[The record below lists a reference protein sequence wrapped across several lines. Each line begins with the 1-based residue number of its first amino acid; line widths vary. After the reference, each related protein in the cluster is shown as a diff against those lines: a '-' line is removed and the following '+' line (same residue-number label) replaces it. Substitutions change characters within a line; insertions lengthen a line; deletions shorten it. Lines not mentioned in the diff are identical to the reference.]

1 MASFN
6 LISIAIAVCL
16 ASLANAVA
24 ITGSQ
29 GGVNSVTGQRPF
41 RQDIS
46 TFKNSG
52 PAFDLYILSLQQ
64 FQQQNQS
71 ALLSYYQVAGNVPL
85 LVFDVWLLTRGQG
98 IHGRPYIAWDGV
110 QGAFQRG
117 YCTHGA
123 ILFPSWH
130 RPYVALFEVCFTP
143 CPNFQ
148 FSKSCWIANHLEQCP
163 ANRSNLLTIPARPIP
178 SCGHH
183 PQDPIL
189 GLGSQRYDARS
200 CQ

>member
-1 MASFN
+1 MAFFN
-6 LISIAIAVCL
+6 LIVIAIGVCL

-24 ITGSQ
+24 ITGSLE
-29 GGVNSVTGQRPF
+29 GVNNVTGQRPF

-52 PAFDLYILSLQQ
+52 PAFDLYILSLQK

-71 ALLSYYQVAGNVPL
+71 VLLSFYQVAGSVLL
-85 LVFDVWLLTRGQG
+85 LVFDLWLLTRGQG

-110 QGAFQRG
+110 YGAFQSG
-117 YCTHGA
+117 YCTHSS

-130 RPYVALFEVCFTP
+130 RPYVALFEVRFVLCPKLQYSDP
-143 CPNFQ
+143 CP
-148 FSKSCWIANHLEQCP
+148 IANYLEQRP
-163 ANRSNLLTIPARPIP
+163 ADRSNLFIIRARPVP

-189 GLGSQRYDARS
+189 GLGSQYYNARS

>member
-6 LISIAIAVCL
+6 LISIVIAVCL

-24 ITGSQ
+24 ITGPQ
-29 GGVNSVTGQRPF
+29 GGVNNVTGQRPF

-46 TFKNSG
+46 TFKDSG

-71 ALLSYYQVAGNVPL
+71 ALLSYYQVAGNVRL
-85 LVFDVWLLTRGQG
+85 LVFDVWLLTGDQG

-110 QGAFQRG
+110 EGAFQTG
-117 YCTHGA
+117 FCTHSS

-130 RPYVALFEVCFTP
+130 RPYVALFEVRFIP
-143 CPNFQ
+143 CPRFQ
-148 FSKSCWIANHLEQCP
+148 L
-163 ANRSNLLTIPARPIP
+163 SN
-178 SCGHH
+178 
-183 PQDPIL
+183 
-189 GLGSQRYDARS
+189 
-200 CQ
+200 

>member
-6 LISIAIAVCL
+6 LITIAIAVCL

-24 ITGSQ
+24 ITGPQ
-29 GGVNSVTGQRPF
+29 GGVNNVTGQRPF
-41 RQDIS
+41 RQEIS
-46 TFKNSG
+46 TFKDSG

-71 ALLSYYQVAGNVPL
+71 ALLSYYQVAGDVPL

-110 QGAFQRG
+110 QGAFQIG
-117 YCTHGA
+117 YCTHSS
-123 ILFPSWH
+123 ILFPTWH
-130 RPYVALFEVCFTP
+130 RPYVALFEVHFILRP
-143 CPNFQ
+143 KFH
-148 FSKSCWIANHLEQCP
+148 FSNSCWIANHLEQRP
-163 ANRSNLLTIPARPIP
+163 ADRSSVSTIPARPVP
-178 SCGHH
+178 GCGHH

-189 GLGSQRYDARS
+189 GLGSQHYNARS
-200 CQ
+200 RQ